1 MAETA
6 EDILILLEQRQLV
19 SERMLATLR
28 KKVESASSPVSA
40 RKLAKVLLDK
50 GLVTP
55 TQAKQLLKADV
66 PRQDKPPA
74 VPPPVKD
81 SQARPD
87 KPKKREHRKPE
98 DAVPDLT
105 DAEEMTEQVAE
116 SPSEIL
122 EAAVNDPIVNDRVQM
137 DLDVP
142 AVGGNGLESLEED
155 TLHPN
160 LDSPSSKPGK
170 SFKRSTQRWDSKL
183 ILGGSATLILLVVAG
198 FFLYFLL
205 SRGTAE
211 EQFKL
216 AMEAYNNGRDLTYT

>member
-66 PRQDKPPA
+66 PPQAKPPA
-74 VPPPVKD
+74 VPPPVKV

-87 KPKKREHRKPE
+87 KPIKREHR
-98 DAVPDLT
+98 
-105 DAEEMTEQVAE
+105 
-116 SPSEIL
+116 
-122 EAAVNDPIVNDRVQM
+122 
-137 DLDVP
+137 
-142 AVGGNGLESLEED
+142 
-155 TLHPN
+155 
-160 LDSPSSKPGK
+160 
-170 SFKRSTQRWDSKL
+170 
-183 ILGGSATLILLVVAG
+183 
-198 FFLYFLL
+198 
-205 SRGTAE
+205 
-211 EQFKL
+211 
-216 AMEAYNNGRDLTYT
+216 

>member
-87 KPKKREHRKPE
+87 KPKKRNTGNQRTL
-98 DAVPDLT
+98 ALT
-105 DAEEMTEQVAE
+105 
-116 SPSEIL
+116 
-122 EAAVNDPIVNDRVQM
+122 
-137 DLDVP
+137 
-142 AVGGNGLESLEED
+142 
-155 TLHPN
+155 
-160 LDSPSSKPGK
+160 
-170 SFKRSTQRWDSKL
+170 
-183 ILGGSATLILLVVAG
+183 
-198 FFLYFLL
+198 
-205 SRGTAE
+205 
-211 EQFKL
+211 
-216 AMEAYNNGRDLTYT
+216 